1 MDKKLYVLYGS
12 CKGECFSKVIYVTP
26 MECVKQKRVLT
37 EVLMEVFQVKEEEV
51 LIYDTD
57 ISETMEFKKNNLSII
72 VDKE

>member
-26 MECVKQKRVLT
+26 MECVKQKRVLIET
-37 EVLMEVFQVKEEEV
+37 LMEVFNTTEDKV

-57 ISETMEFKKNNLSII
+57 ISETMEFKKNNLKII
-72 VDKE
+72 VDK

>member
-12 CKGECFSKVIYVTP
+12 CKGECFSKVVYVTP
-26 MECVKQKRVLT
+26 MECVKQKRVLIET
-37 EVLMEVFQVKEEEV
+37 LMEVFNTTEDKV

-57 ISETMEFKKNNLSII
+57 ISETMEFKKNNLKII